1 MKFLAAPGRPS
12 FPFSRGVRST
22 SSWWWSP
29 LLVAVAVSIMA
40 VAAAPAQT
48 GTLLGV
54 RVSLVADPTE
64 LTVGD
69 PVTISLIVSHPA
81 ESTVVIPRLERD
93 WGSFEVQAQTSVQT
107 VSVADGIRTVA
118 KQFRVTLFAPGI
130 FETPDLAV
138 SVRGRDG
145 TVAQVS
151 PVPIRLTVNS
161 VLASQDEELKDLR
174 PPADLSTPFWERTI
188 VLILIAVVVLAA
200 AGGTAFFL
208 INRSRRVAR
217 PIGVQP
223 DLRTPWEVA
232 TQELDRIA
240 SLDLPGRGDLKEHYT
255 LVAAALRTYLGAT
268 YLLDAAGRNAD
279 DMSTEEI
286 SASIGQSALDHGN
299 ARLVVDLLQEADLAK
314 FANYEPTADRAM
326 EALSQ
331 ARNFVGATRPAVASA
346 LGAAPVVHGATP

>member
-1 MKFLAAPGRPS
+1 MKFLAAPGRLS
-12 FPFSRGVRST
+12 FPFSRGGRST
-22 SSWWWSP
+22 SSWGWSS

-93 WGSFEVQAQTSVQT
+93 WGSFEVQEQTSVQT

-145 TVAQVS
+145 IVAQVS

-174 PPADLSTPFWERTI
+174 PPADLSTPFWERTT

-208 INRSRRVAR
+208 ISRSRRVAR

-255 LVAAALRTYLGAT
+255 LVAAAMRTYLGAT
-268 YLLDAAGRNAD
+268 YLRDAAGRNAD

-286 SASIGQSALDHGN
+286 SASIGQSELEHGN
-299 ARLVVDLLQEADLAK
+299 ARLVVELLREADLVK
-314 FANYEPTADRAM
+314 FANYEQAADRAM

-331 ARNFVGATRPAVASA
+331 ARNFVGATQPAVATTPGGVPA
-346 LGAAPVVHGATP
+346 GQGAAP